1 MKPLKDKVKTIV
13 NPIIF
18 FILYLSVIII
28 NTQNNWLILEK
39 LNMKG
44 ILHFGD
50 LFTIL
55 KYSRCYDYMQDSIQI
70 FDPANYCMNY
80 TYGIFLVKF
89 ISLSG
94 LDLDNTMVIGRALI
108 ILFCFTLS
116 FLVYS
121 FKLNKIEIFMM
132 VVLFANPF
140 TFLLL
145 ERGNLDI
152 LVYAGIVFGAWL
164 FARNHFFLAVLIVAF
179 CTLMKF
185 YAGVVF
191 LYFLLLKTTLLKY
204 LTGTLIIVTCSL
216 WAVKDFLSIS
226 TPFVQIKSF
235 SFGLTLLPSFF
246 LKLSLTDVTLRIL
259 GLVVFLISALLIY
272 WAYRVSHQSQNYLDF
287 TFKNDFSA
295 NVFSFTSLIHLGCF
309 LVFVS
314 FNYRLIF
321 LITALFILILSYNF
335 QRKELKY
342 CSMFL
347 LCVFSWGSYLYK
359 DTFLIYNVCVLF
371 LTSYVFV
378 ILVKKIRVLLTGV
391 STFFP

>member
-1 MKPLKDKVKTIV
+1 M
-13 NPIIF
+13 
-18 FILYLSVIII
+18 
-28 NTQNNWLILEK
+28 
-39 LNMKG
+39 
-44 ILHFGD
+44 
-50 LFTIL
+50 
-55 KYSRCYDYMQDSIQI
+55 
-70 FDPANYCMNY
+70 
-80 TYGIFLVKF
+80 
-89 ISLSG
+89 
-94 LDLDNTMVIGRALI
+94 
-108 ILFCFTLS
+108 
-116 FLVYS
+116 
-121 FKLNKIEIFMM
+121 
-132 VVLFANPF
+132 
-140 TFLLL
+140 
-145 ERGNLDI
+145 
-152 LVYAGIVFGAWL
+152 
-164 FARNHFFLAVLIVAF
+164 
-179 CTLMKF
+179 
-185 YAGVVF
+185 
-191 LYFLLLKTTLLKY
+191 
-204 LTGTLIIVTCSL
+204 
-216 WAVKDFLSIS
+216 SIS

-295 NVFSFTSLIHLGCF
+295 NLFYFTSLIHLGCF

>member
-1 MKPLKDKVKTIV
+1 MKPLENKVKTIV

-39 LNMKG
+39 LNLKG
-44 ILHFGD
+44 ILHFWD
-50 LFTIL
+50 LSTIL
-55 KYSRCYDYMQDSIQI
+55 KYSRCYEYMQDSIQI

-121 FKLNKIEIFMM
+121 LKLNKIEIFMT

-152 LVYAGIVFGAWL
+152 LVYAGVVFAAWL
-164 FARNHFFLAVLIVAF
+164 FARNYFFLAVLIVAF
-179 CTLMKF
+179 CTLIKF

-191 LYFLLLKTTLLKY
+191 LFFLLLKTTLLKY
-204 LTGTLIIVTCSL
+204 LTGILIVVTCSL
-216 WAVKDFLSIS
+216 WVVKDFLSIN
-226 TPFVQIKSF
+226 TPFVQMKSF

-272 WAYRVSHQSQNYLDF
+272 WAYRVSHQSEKYLDF

-295 NVFSFTSLIHLGCF
+295 NLFYFTSLIHLACF
-309 LVFVS
+309 FVFVS

-347 LCVFSWGSYLYK
+347 LCAFSWGSYLYQ